1 MPATKSRPPKKR
13 PVGRPP
19 SGRPLREARIM
30 VNLTHEQRARW
41 LAAATADQRTLPDWL
56 RIVADRASQ

>member
-19 SGRPLREARIM
+19 SGKPTRSERIM
-30 VNLTHEQRARW
+30 ISATPEQRTRW
-41 LAAATADQRTLPDWL
+41 QAQADAAHRDLGEWL
-56 RIVADRASQ
+56 WMELVRLTE